1 MNNLNDPIRIR
12 TRDVPA
18 CSAVFYRVPLLI
30 RNVVVN
36 LNEIFSVQNEEHFIN
51 T

>member
-1 MNNLNDPIRIR
+1 MNNLNDPVGIR
-12 TRDVPA
+12 TRGVPV

-36 LNEIFSVQNEEHFIN
+36 LNENFLMPTFRAK
-51 T
+51 